1 MIIECIKCN
10 RKFEV
15 NSDLI
20 PSEGRNIQCGSCNH
34 LWFFKNITLSKAHT
48 SNTDN
53 KIPFVENV
61 LSQDI
66 VQVERDISDTI
77 NEVEVPIKNSPNKI
91 FSLSKFLSY
100 IFIFIL
106 SLTALLL
113 LVDTLKNPLNK
124 IFPGLELILFNLYET
139 MKDIVLFVKDL
150 T

>member
-1 MIIECIKCN
+1 MYDRTSWLTVIDSCADKQPPVFTLQRAHPKYNQKQNTQTTFCIAC
-10 RKFEV
+10 
-15 NSDLI
+15 
-20 PSEGRNIQCGSCNH
+20 
-34 LWFFKNITLSKAHT
+34 
-48 SNTDN
+48 
-53 KIPFVENV
+53 
-61 LSQDI
+61 SQML
-66 VQVERDISDTI
+66 R
-77 NEVEVPIKNSPNKI
+77 
-91 FSLSKFLSY
+91 